1 MRYHHTKNKGDLGVA
16 KVIADLI
23 DKGYGILLPL
33 SEHLPYDIV
42 AADENGELI
51 KIQAKYRSGEAISL
65 RNQTSWADKNGT
77 HRVDYSPD
85 AFDFFAAYSPKVEAV
100 IYIHWN
106 GNFKNLNIRTSL
118 PNSATPYYWYEDF
131 TELTKTMPEKRKNDT
146 IPYIRKKS
154 SSLRKTKIPW
164 PSDDDLIEMI
174 KKSSFL
180 QVGKEL
186 GVSDNAVRKRLK
198 SRGFDTKSIKSE

>member
-51 KIQAKYRSGEAISL
+51 KIQAKYRAGESIVLKSS
-65 RNQTSWADKNGT
+65 TSWADKNGSHKVAYKT
-77 HRVDYSPD
+77 ND
-85 AFDFFAAYSPKVEAV
+85 FDFFAVYSPDIDTV
-100 IYIHWN
+100 IYIPWV
-106 GNFKNLNIRTSL
+106 GNFKTINVRTSI
-118 PNSATPYYWYEDF
+118 PNMIIPYYWYEDF
-131 TELTKTMPEKRKNDT
+131 TNLNKEMPEKRKNDNV
-146 IPYIRKKS
+146 PYIQKRPS
-154 SSLRKTKIPW
+154 SPRKTKIPW

-174 KKSSFL
+174 RNSSFL

-186 GVSDNAVRKRLK
+186 GVSDNAIRKRLK
-198 SRGFDTKSIKSE
+198 SKGFDAKSIKFE